1 MEESKQKRI
10 KVPIRNTAHY
20 VRLFNGMFK
29 LTDTEIEI
37 ISAFIDEYR
46 AVKYQVPPISTPM
59 KKKVADRLG
68 RDNFNTL
75 NQYIKNLVKKRAII
89 KKGGGDDYIINPAL
103 IRNDKETEVVF
114 ILS

>member
-1 MEESKQKRI
+1 MEDSKQKRI
-10 KVPIRNTAHY
+10 KIPIRKTAHY

-29 LTDTEIEI
+29 LTDTEIDI

-46 AVKYQVPPISTPM
+46 AVQYKVPPISTPM

-89 KKGGGDDYIINPAL
+89 KKDDDYIINPAL
-103 IRNDKETEVVF
+103 IKSDRETEVVF
-114 ILS
+114 VLS